1 MSNIPS
7 TPADGNV
14 LTLIVPAIAVLS
26 APTVAEMTATGKKD
40 ISCYLTPGGFEF
52 GIDQATVD
60 DPRECDTVTSQSPG
74 RKTPSLS
81 ITGIDNTGNTTL
93 EATSN
98 DLALALVEGTTISI
112 VRRFGMPFTTA
123 VAAAHKVLTIKAIVG
138 AKVRLA
144 PEANSVL
151 KSKWSLFV
159 QDYRMD
165 VAVGS

>member
-26 APTVAEMTATGKKD
+26 APTVAELTATGKKD

-52 GIDQATVD
+52 GIDQANTD
-60 DPRECDTVTSQSPG
+60 DLRECDTITSQQPG

-81 ITGIDNTGNTTL
+81 ITGIDNTGNTAL
-93 EATSN
+93 ESTSN
-98 DLALALVEGTTISI
+98 DLALALVEGTTIYI
-112 VRRFGMPFTTA
+112 GRRFGLPYTTA
-123 VAAAHKVLTIKAIVG
+123 AASAQKFLTIKAIVG

-151 KSKWSLFV
+151 KSKWNLYV
-159 QDYRMD
+159 QDFRMD